1 MKEKRKMKEF
11 DNVII
16 GSGFRAL
23 ITAYFCLKKK
33 KNVIVIS
40 NSKNLSGVLKPIEWD
55 GAKIDKGYQFFDG
68 LDLYSKNILEEFVGK
83 ENLHDFG
90 YGAASLTNGL
100 SL

>member
-68 LDLYSKNILEEFVGK
+68 LDLLKNILEECRKKIFTILDMVQ
-83 ENLHDFG
+83 H
-90 YGAASLTNGL
+90 LTNGKI
-100 SL
+100 